1 MATTAFEMENTRAL
15 SDPTLRARFSLSFS
29 AQMMLSQESVK
40 ESCAAAANALLSFS
54 GVRYRTAWTGIYF
67 TAGGKRIA
75 ALAFFE
81 DSLCLLLAQSA
92 EAASGPRYKAQDVS
106 QLRRFE
112 KTPALLPLKSEGA
125 LKNALKKWTDLAAAL
140 DLREKD
146 APAAVFAPE
155 SFPGDSFE
163 SLLRRGLIRPTG
175 KYSGEEGAFVE
186 VLSALS
192 AGEATIKL
200 SEKKML
206 RALDEGWVERIEQ
219 ALPAI
224 DELLRRPSHF
234 IAETEEIRPMEL
246 TRKIT
251 GRSVAHLC
259 QHTDFISSV
268 DGDDVTP
275 SKMLNIIRED
285 SILTYE
291 NKFLN
296 TLLANLYFFV
306 SERYRIALENG
317 VDERISSV
325 RFTDSFYHGQAKS
338 LVTINIQ
345 RSEKITDAK
354 GVQKS
359 YFGSRLW
366 KRVEQLNDITRAYIE
381 SDFVREMG
389 RNYVKPPILRTNA
402 ILKNKYFRQCLD
414 LWTYLQSYEE
424 SGCGLT
430 VEETILQPDQ
440 KYVGGLF
447 GAAAAQYLEFCRS
460 SDERTEENILTS
472 ATSPTL
478 NARLTLTVEDEADP
492 VEAEDFTAVQPAAPR
507 QPRDMAFAV
516 QVALKAA
523 AFYDARESNL
533 RLEKDMEARL
543 RLADEAAKARFA
555 QMVDA
560 LRSYEAVKMIPR
572 RTNYAFYLGKTVLA
586 RLTIK
591 AGEVL
596 LYIALEPGKLPKA
609 FKVTD
614 VSAVKRYA
622 ATPTLLRIKTDGQLA
637 AARKLIERLEK
648 KFELKK
654 TEPEQTFDTAQYEPL
669 PFEELLDRGL
679 VRPAQKPER
688 TQPAKPTPA
697 REEIQPIVTYGE
709 PEGEEMTAGAWETIP
724 APEELTDVQATP
736 EKQVHTADYF
746 SPAATAPASAA
757 DRETESG
764 EEERLLPPIQ
774 YPAAMDY
781 SRPAQKGLDDVGGFL
796 ADSRENPEPVP
807 PPAEK
812 PGFLARLLRRKK
824 DNKDNE

>member
-125 LKNALKKWTDLAAAL
+125 LKNALKKWADLAATL

-155 SFPGDSFE
+155 SFPEDSFE

-268 DGDDVTP
+268 DGDEVTP

-492 VEAEDFTAVQPAAPR
+492 VESESFTAVQPAAPR

-523 AFYDARESNL
+523 AFYDARGSNL

-555 QMVDA
+555 QLVDA

-688 TQPAKPTPA
+688 AQPAKPTPA

-709 PEGEEMTAGAWETIP
+709 PEGEEMTPGAWETIP
-724 APEELTDVQATP
+724 APEELTDAQATP

-764 EEERLLPPIQ
+764 EGERLLPPIQ

-796 ADSRENPEPVP
+796 ADSRENPEPVT

>member
-125 LKNALKKWTDLAAAL
+125 LKNALKKWTDLASTL

-175 KYSGEEGAFVE
+175 KYSVEEGAFVE

-440 KYVGGLF
+440 KYVGGSF
-447 GAAAAQYLEFCRS
+447 AAAATSGQRKIS
-460 SDERTEENILTS
+460 SPR
-472 ATSPTL
+472 PP
-478 NARLTLTVEDEADP
+478 RLP
-492 VEAEDFTAVQPAAPR
+492 
-507 QPRDMAFAV
+507 
-516 QVALKAA
+516 
-523 AFYDARESNL
+523 
-533 RLEKDMEARL
+533 
-543 RLADEAAKARFA
+543 
-555 QMVDA
+555 
-560 LRSYEAVKMIPR
+560 
-572 RTNYAFYLGKTVLA
+572 
-586 RLTIK
+586 
-591 AGEVL
+591 
-596 LYIALEPGKLPKA
+596 
-609 FKVTD
+609 
-614 VSAVKRYA
+614 
-622 ATPTLLRIKTDGQLA
+622 
-637 AARKLIERLEK
+637 
-648 KFELKK
+648 
-654 TEPEQTFDTAQYEPL
+654 
-669 PFEELLDRGL
+669 
-679 VRPAQKPER
+679 
-688 TQPAKPTPA
+688 
-697 REEIQPIVTYGE
+697 
-709 PEGEEMTAGAWETIP
+709 
-724 APEELTDVQATP
+724 
-736 EKQVHTADYF
+736 
-746 SPAATAPASAA
+746 
-757 DRETESG
+757 
-764 EEERLLPPIQ
+764 
-774 YPAAMDY
+774 
-781 SRPAQKGLDDVGGFL
+781 
-796 ADSRENPEPVP
+796 
-807 PPAEK
+807 
-812 PGFLARLLRRKK
+812 
-824 DNKDNE
+824 

>member
-1 MATTAFEMENTRAL
+1 M
-15 SDPTLRARFSLSFS
+15 
-29 AQMMLSQESVK
+29 
-40 ESCAAAANALLSFS
+40 
-54 GVRYRTAWTGIYF
+54 
-67 TAGGKRIA
+67 
-75 ALAFFE
+75 
-81 DSLCLLLAQSA
+81 
-92 EAASGPRYKAQDVS
+92 
-106 QLRRFE
+106 
-112 KTPALLPLKSEGA
+112 
-125 LKNALKKWTDLAAAL
+125 
-140 DLREKD
+140 
-146 APAAVFAPE
+146 
-155 SFPGDSFE
+155 
-163 SLLRRGLIRPTG
+163 
-175 KYSGEEGAFVE
+175 
-186 VLSALS
+186 
-192 AGEATIKL
+192 
-200 SEKKML
+200 
-206 RALDEGWVERIEQ
+206 
-219 ALPAI
+219 
-224 DELLRRPSHF
+224 
-234 IAETEEIRPMEL
+234 
-246 TRKIT
+246 
-251 GRSVAHLC
+251 
-259 QHTDFISSV
+259 
-268 DGDDVTP
+268 
-275 SKMLNIIRED
+275 
-285 SILTYE
+285 
-291 NKFLN
+291 
-296 TLLANLYFFV
+296 
-306 SERYRIALENG
+306 
-317 VDERISSV
+317 
-325 RFTDSFYHGQAKS
+325 
-338 LVTINIQ
+338 
-345 RSEKITDAK
+345 
-354 GVQKS
+354 
-359 YFGSRLW
+359 
-366 KRVEQLNDITRAYIE
+366 
-381 SDFVREMG
+381 
-389 RNYVKPPILRTNA
+389 
-402 ILKNKYFRQCLD
+402 
-414 LWTYLQSYEE
+414 
-424 SGCGLT
+424 
-430 VEETILQPDQ
+430 
-440 KYVGGLF
+440 
-447 GAAAAQYLEFCRS
+447 
-460 SDERTEENILTS
+460 
-472 ATSPTL
+472 
-478 NARLTLTVEDEADP
+478 EDEADP

-555 QMVDA
+555 QLVDA
-560 LRSYEAVKMIPR
+560 LRSYGAVKMIPR

-688 TQPAKPTPA
+688 AQSAKPTPA
-697 REEIQPIVTYGE
+697 REEILPIVTYGE
-709 PEGEEMTAGAWETIP
+709 PEGEEMTPGAWETIP
-724 APEELTDVQATP
+724 APEELTDAQATP

-764 EEERLLPPIQ
+764 EGERLLPPIQ